1 MSLDV
6 LRALAKSKGQVLVA
20 YHQRIEEILNSSKSS
35 SLSESCILL
44 ERYLS
49 QLVTFAQKHPD
60 KLEYFARDFAFGL
73 ARTLA
78 GALLLEHASWSGA
91 VDSDRA
97 AADRWLSQRDLLA
110 ESLTTGHGKSRNNQL
125 SQQLDD
131 ALVYDGYDQKHI
143 LSPLF

>member
-20 YHQRIEEILNSSKSS
+20 YHQRIEEILNSSKTS
-35 SLSESCILL
+35 SLSESCTLL

-49 QLVTFAQKHPD
+49 QLVTFAQKNPD

-110 ESLTTGHGKSRNNQL
+110 ESLTVGHGKSRNNQL